1 MTRTI
6 LVEGSN
12 TSAVDVLF
20 PLTTQGSE
28 AAPGREVPAGF
39 TKIDKIT
46 VAIASDGA
54 VDGGSTIIVRIG
66 GTAVKGG
73 SVNIIVGGIGGEQT
87 ASADQVANTH
97 VITFEDTDIA
107 VTAGNV
113 VTVNTEYGGVDTGT
127 PEVGVEL
134 YFA

>member
-1 MTRTI
+1 MTRTL

-28 AAPGREVPAGF
+28 TAPGREVPAGMS
-39 TKIDKIT
+39 KIDKIT
-46 VAIASDGA
+46 CAIASDGA

-66 GTAVKGG
+66 GKAIQGG
-73 SVNIIVGGIGGEQT
+73 DVNIIVGGMGGEQT

-97 VITFEDTDIA
+97 VITFEDVDIP
-107 VTAGNV
+107 VKPGNV
-113 VTVNTEYGGVDTGT
+113 VSITTEYGGVDTGT
-127 PEVGVEL
+127 PEVGV
-134 YFA
+134 